1 MTALAGIWNFDRR
14 PDAATSCRRM
24 LSAQQI
30 YGPHDSALWGDGGD
44 VAIGRSL
51 FRLLPEDAFDR
62 APQIGGGGRFALVA
76 DVRLDNRDELARA
89 LRIDESEM
97 SALCDA
103 AVLMRAWERWETA
116 LFGQLVGDY
125 AFAVWDA
132 RERCLFLAR
141 DPLGN
146 RPLHYH
152 RTNDFFAFASM
163 PKGLHALP
171 DVAYAADE
179 VRAAE
184 FLALMPEWG
193 PRSFF
198 EGISRVEAGQIV
210 TVTGER
216 LGTTIHWR
224 PPRGDGKTRPPD
236 EYAEELRHHL
246 DLAVAARL
254 RGAGDRVAAHL
265 SGGFDSSAVASTAAR
280 LMGELG
286 GGVLAL
292 TAVPREGYS
301 GPMRPERI
309 GDESELAGA
318 TASLYP
324 NMEHVLVRPNGQ
336 KILDDLDRDFFLFER
351 PLVNACNQRW
361 WKRVNEEALG
371 RGVKVILPAVMGNYS
386 ISYPG
391 WERLAELA
399 AAGRW
404 LTLAREGRAIVRNR
418 QRSWKGVLA
427 DAFGPWLPAPLWR
440 AASRSAGRLDYEV
453 TDYTTINRQRMLD
466 LDLERRAAEQFL
478 DLAYRPPKDG
488 FEIRLWCL
496 RRIDFGNWHK
506 GSLAG
511 WGVDLR
517 DPTTDR
523 RLVEFTLAL
532 PMEAFLNG
540 GESRAVAKRA
550 FADRIPAH
558 VLAERRKGIPAV
570 DWHEQ
575 VAASPADLG
584 VEIGRLEQVPTAAA
598 ALDLARMR
606 GLVEAWPSGGWDSGH
621 AETFYRAALLRGI
634 VSGHFL
640 RKAARSNA

>member
-1 MTALAGIWNFDRR
+1 MSALAGFWRLDGK
-14 PDAATSCRRM
+14 PDAAASCRRM

-30 YGPHDSALWGDGGD
+30 YGPDDTSLRDDGDLAL
-44 VAIGRSL
+44 GRCL
-51 FRLLPEDAFDR
+51 FRTLPEDRFDR
-62 APQIGGGGRFALVA
+62 APQCGGGGRFALVA
-76 DVRLDNRDELARA
+76 DLRLDNRGELAVELGVDPSDA
-89 LRIDESEM
+89 GTM
-97 SALCDA
+97 CDA
-103 AVLMRAWERWETA
+103 TMLMRAWERWETA
-116 LFGQLVGDY
+116 LFDHLVGDY
-125 AFAVWDA
+125 AFALWDD
-132 RERCLFLAR
+132 RDRRLFMAR

-152 RTNDFFAFASM
+152 RGDGFFAFASM

-171 DVAYAADE
+171 SVAYGPDE

-184 FLALMPEWG
+184 FLALMPEYG

-198 EGISRVEAGQIV
+198 EGISRVEAGQLAV
-210 TVTGER
+210 VDDGRVRTSLHWQPER
-216 LGTTIHWR
+216 CAGKAGTA
-224 PPRGDGKTRPPD
+224 GDH
-236 EYAEELRHHL
+236 AEGLRHHL
-246 DLAVAARL
+246 DVAVAARL
-254 RGAGDRVAAHL
+254 RGAGDRVGAHL

-280 LMGELG
+280 LMGERG
-286 GGVLAL
+286 GGVVAL

-301 GPMRPERI
+301 GAVRPGRI
-309 GDESELAGA
+309 GDESELAAA

-324 NMEHVLVRPNGQ
+324 NMEHVLVRPDGR

-361 WKRVNEEALG
+361 WKRVNEEARG
-371 RGVKVILPAVMGNYS
+371 RGVRVMLPAVMGNYS
-386 ISYPG
+386 ISYAG
-391 WERLAELA
+391 WERFAELA
-399 AAGRW
+399 ATGRW
-404 LTLAREGRAIVRNR
+404 LTLAWEGRAVVGNG

-440 AASRSAGRLDYEV
+440 AASRSAGRADYDV
-453 TDYTTINRQRMLD
+453 TSYTTVNRQRVLD
-466 LDLERRAAEQFL
+466 LDLERRAAEQAL
-478 DLAYRPPKDG
+478 DFSYRPPKDG
-488 FEIRLWCL
+488 FESRLWCL
-496 RRIDFGNWHK
+496 RRIDLGNLQK

-511 WGVDLR
+511 WGVDQR

-532 PMEAFLNG
+532 PMEAFLNR
-540 GESRAVAKRA
+540 GESRAVARRA
-550 FADRIPAH
+550 FADRIPAC

-584 VEIGRLEQVPTAAA
+584 VEIDRLEQVPAAAA

-606 GLVEAWPSGGWDSGH
+606 GLVEAWPSGGWESGQ